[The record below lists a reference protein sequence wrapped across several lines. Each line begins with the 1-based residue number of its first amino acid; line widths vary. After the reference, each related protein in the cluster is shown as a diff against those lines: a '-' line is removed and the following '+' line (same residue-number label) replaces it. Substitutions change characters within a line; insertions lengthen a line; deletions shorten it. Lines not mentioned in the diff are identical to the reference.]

1 MLAGATVRVIEHGT
15 LRGVAVS
22 PVNYI
27 QGTTRGLTIGIV
39 NYTRQL
45 HGVQLGVLNI
55 ARDNPTGRRILPFVN
70 WGSR

>member
-1 MLAGATVRVIEHGT
+1 MLAGATVRIVEDGT
-15 LRGVAVS
+15 LRGVAIS

-27 QGTTRGLTIGIV
+27 QGTTHGLTIGIV

-45 HGVQLGVLNI
+45 QGVQLGLLNI
-55 ARDNPTGRRILPFVN
+55 ARENPTGRRILPFVN